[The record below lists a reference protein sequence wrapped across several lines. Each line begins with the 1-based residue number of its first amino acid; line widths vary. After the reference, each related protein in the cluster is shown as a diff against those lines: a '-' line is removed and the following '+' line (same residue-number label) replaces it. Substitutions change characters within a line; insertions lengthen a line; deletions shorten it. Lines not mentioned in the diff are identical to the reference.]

1 MPATMRG
8 SHLGSV
14 VLLFLLLWAAH
25 GGFDVAARPPQEFP
39 SKHSFRAHE
48 KELLAELQNVLEK
61 LQHKT
66 VSTWEKKFNQV
77 PRCSFGDPC
86 AVKKGA
92 RIGKLCDCPRAS
104 ACNTFLLKCL

>member
-1 MPATMRG
+1 MSR
-8 SHLGSV
+8 SYLGSV
-14 VLLFLLLWAAH
+14 ALVLLLLWVAH
-25 GGFDVAARPPQEFP
+25 GGFDVAADSPQEFP
-39 SKHSFRAHE
+39 FKHSYQPHE
-48 KELLAELQNVLEK
+48 KELLEELQNVLEK

-77 PRCSFGDPC
+77 PKCSFGEPC

-92 RIGKLCDCPRAS
+92 RIGKLCDCPRRS

>member
-1 MPATMRG
+1 MPATMSG

-25 GGFDVAARPPQEFP
+25 GGFDVAARSPQEFA
-39 SKHSFRAHE
+39 SKHE
-48 KELLAELQNVLEK
+48 KELLEELQNVLEK

-66 VSTWEKKFNQV
+66 VSTWEKKFNLV
-77 PRCSFGDPC
+77 PKCSFGDLC

-92 RIGKLCDCPRAS
+92 RIGKLCDCPRGS